1 MPRLGDVGVK
11 RMGELDNRPFYE
23 AAKRKYN
30 AVEAEVTAV
39 EICSLWEEY
48 LRDSNWHPF
57 KVILVDGEAQVC
69 II

>member
-23 AAKRKYN
+23 VAKRKYN
-30 AVEAEVTAV
+30 TAKAEVRAV

-48 LRDSNWHPF
+48 LLDSN
-57 KVILVDGEAQVC
+57 
-69 II
+69 